1 MINLEKHEERFWTT
15 VIEGDPEIDKTKVDS
30 TRAITDFDEQTQC
43 DYERVMFDHHQKLQ
57 GKPTS
62 QEKVVKN
69 IWKMFVYQPFH
80 SALKLKVLSLIK
92 RLLRPI
98 QTDATSHNIVACCW
112 GLACC
117 IGLHG
122 PMFGFKLYATSANT
136 VVVPCKR
143 KQHVGPNNVACCWST
158 MLRVVCQQCCVRLH
172 GPLLV

>member
-69 IWKMFVYQPFH
+69 IWKMFVYQQFH
-80 SALKLKVLSLIK
+80 SALKLKLLSLIK

-122 PMFGFKLYATSANT
+122 PNVRFQTIRNKCQHCCGSMQTEAT
-136 VVVPCKR
+136 
-143 KQHVGPNNVACCWST
+143 CWA
-158 MLRVVCQQCCVRLH
+158 QQCCVRLH